1 MDELSMDEIKISDMD
16 EEIEFTNEEYETEE
30 TEGPVYEDDDL
41 SSIAMPVISDMDA
54 VVDYSAVQYETEEEI
69 SSDAANKFSQ
79 TGDDLDSVEMP
90 VFSDMDAAAGKSV
103 QPETEPEAAADIDA
117 AAAPSADDM
126 YEKPAASSA
135 PKASEPPRLA
145 KPQPEGTDAPAE
157 KTMSARERRMAEPF
171 DMPGAYVPGE
181 QNAPSKYVPKPP
193 AQSAPPAE
201 QSNSAY
207 NQYQPEPRR
216 GNDDFLD
223 NLYGQRQAEY
233 DKGAKKAKILGI
245 IVIVLSVLTFISSMS
260 NSRADSW
267 DKIIAVATV
276 IVTPLCAW
284 KFMKGSNGCRR
295 VLGIISLCDAGKS
308 VLSIVALKGLVSLI
322 NKGLGTN
329 LSINPFIIF
338 LIVLEAIGFAA
349 MAYFFLIDKQV
360 SDFTTDD

>member
-16 EEIEFTNEEYETEE
+16 EETEFTNENYETEE
-30 TEGPVYEDDDL
+30 PIYEDDDL
-41 SSIAMPVISDMDA
+41 SSVAMPVISDMDA
-54 VVDYSAVQYETEEEI
+54 VVDYTGVQYEAEEDA
-69 SSDAANKFSQ
+69 SSDAANRFSQ
-79 TGDDLDSVEMP
+79 TGDGLDSVAMP
-90 VFSDMDAAAGKSV
+90 VFSDMDAAAVGGEVK
-103 QPETEPEAAADIDA
+103 QPESSAAEADIDPV
-117 AAAPSADDM
+117 AAPAADDM
-126 YEKPAASSA
+126 YEKPAASSSPKA
-135 PKASEPPRLA
+135 PKLV
-145 KPQPEGTDAPAE
+145 KPQTTE
-157 KTMSARERRMAEPF
+157 KSKEPSEKNISAMERRMAEPF

-193 AQSAPPAE
+193 APPAE
-201 QSNSAY
+201 QNNSAY
-207 NQYQPEPRR
+207 TQNQPETRT
-216 GNDDFLD
+216 NTSTSSSDFLD
-223 NLYGQRQAEY
+223 NLYGDRQEHY

-245 IVIVLSVLTFISSMS
+245 ITIVLAVLTFISSMS

-308 VLSIVALKGLVSLI
+308 VMSIVAPKGLVSLI
-322 NKGLGTN
+322 NKGLGTT